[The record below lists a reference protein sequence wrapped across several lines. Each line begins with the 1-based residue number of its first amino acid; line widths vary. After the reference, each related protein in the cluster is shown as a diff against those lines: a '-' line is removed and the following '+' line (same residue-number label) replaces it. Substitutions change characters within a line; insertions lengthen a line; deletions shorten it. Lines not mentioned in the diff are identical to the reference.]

1 MDFFFFHLMPY
12 GALDLDY
19 DKEYVSA
26 NLVLPNS
33 YYDPEEGHKLYH
45 RYMDELEY
53 ADELG
58 FDGVCVNEH
67 HQTAY
72 GLMPT
77 PGVIAG
83 ALARNTKHAKIC
95 VLGRALPLVNNPLVV
110 AEEFAME
117 AAKGGDSDLIWRAR
131 YGRGRA
137 ALAAGDTDSALAHL
151 EAADAALRATARHSA
166 ISSARA
172 PFFWQR
178 RALVDTLAQLLIE
191 THRVEEA
198 LEELQDHGRIV
209 DVGGD
214 VEEVGELPPAEF

>member
-110 AEEFAME
+110 AEEFAMLDNIT
-117 AAKGGDSDLIWRAR
+117 A
-131 YGRGRA
+131 GRVV
-137 ALAAGDTDSALAHL
+137 AGVVRGLGVEYHAMGIN
-151 EAADAALRATARHSA
+151 TA
-166 ISSARA
+166 
-172 PFFWQR
+172 F
-178 RALVDTLAQLLIE
+178 
-191 THRVEEA
+191 
-198 LEELQDHGRIV
+198 
-209 DVGGD
+209 
-214 VEEVGELPPAEF
+214 